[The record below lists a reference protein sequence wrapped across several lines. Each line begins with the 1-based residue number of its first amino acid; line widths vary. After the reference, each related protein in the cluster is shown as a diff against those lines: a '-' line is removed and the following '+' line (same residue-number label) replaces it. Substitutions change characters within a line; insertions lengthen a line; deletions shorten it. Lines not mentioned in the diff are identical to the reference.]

1 MNRPYV
7 HDLYYRDAKKG
18 WGQKKSKH
26 RKILGI
32 KIFKVGITLI
42 DVHTIVST
50 DAKIEGSV
58 YFF

>member
-32 KIFKVGITLI
+32 KIFKVGIMSI
-42 DVHTIVST
+42 DVHFLRNVFVLY
-50 DAKIEGSV
+50 AL
-58 YFF
+58 

>member
-1 MNRPYV
+1 VNRPYV

-32 KIFKVGITLI
+32 KIFKVGIMSI
-42 DVHTIVST
+42 DVHFLRNVFVLY
-50 DAKIEGSV
+50 AL
-58 YFF
+58 